1 MRIGIAEFLEKV
13 SKLKKPEE
21 KIEALRANDSFV
33 LRIILQ
39 SAFDPKINW
48 LLPEGK
54 PPYKPSELTDQEN
67 VLIRDAR
74 KIAYFIEGL
83 HPNLKQ
89 LKREAMFIEMLESV
103 TPKDAELLCALKEKK
118 LPFKGITADQVLA
131 ALPGIF

>member
-13 SKLKKPEE
+13 SKLKKTEE

-89 LKREAMFIEMLESV
+89 VKREAMFIEMLESV
-103 TPKDAELLCALKEKK
+103 APKDAELLCALKEKK

-131 ALPGIF
+131 ALQGIF

>member
-1 MRIGIAEFLEKV
+1 MRIGSAEFLEKV
-13 SKLKKPEE
+13 SKLKKTAE

-89 LKREAMFIEMLESV
+89 VKREAMFIEMLESV
-103 TPKDAELLCALKEKK
+103 APKDAELLCALKEKK